1 MKYQLDMTQKQ
12 RLSQNMIQSAEIL
25 QMSSQELNI
34 YIRELAMENP
44 LVDLEEL
51 DNQGNREQTDRKLEW
66 LDQIDENNRVY
77 SKQERNDEDKDNL
90 WNFIGDSM
98 EDDLSRY
105 LLSQLPVYR
114 LSDSEEKMIG
124 FMIDSLDSRGYF
136 TDSLKDTADYLKIRE
151 EEVIRLLKLIQTMEP
166 AGIGGRNLRECL
178 LLQIDRKQ
186 MDSPIVKTIVSEYL
200 ELLAKNQLPLIAKKM
215 NVEVEEIILAI
226 EKIKEL
232 NPKPG
237 SSFASRDNLN
247 YIIPD
252 VTIVKLE
259 GYFEILLNEYKYPQ
273 ITISSY
279 YKNILNEDCPKETRD
294 YIDSKMRQ
302 AEWLKNCIAQR
313 NATLLNITKSIVD
326 IQNEFFFRGTGLKPL
341 RLLDLAERLG
351 VHESTVSRAV
361 REKYLQCTWGVYPM
375 NYFFSK
381 ALDKNGGDSIS
392 TDAIREKIA
401 VLIQEED
408 KGKPL
413 SDQKI
418 TELLNR
424 DGITISR
431 RTVAKYR
438 NQMGIKD
445 ASGRRSFLQGG

>member
-90 WNFIGDSM
+90 WNFIGDSI

-105 LLSQLPVYR
+105 LLSQLPAYR

-341 RLLDLAERLG
+341 RLLDVAERLG

>member
-90 WNFIGDSM
+90 WNFIGDSI

-105 LLSQLPVYR
+105 LLSQLPAYR

-215 NVEVEEIILAI
+215 NVEVEEIMLAI

-401 VLIQEED
+401 VLIHEED

>member
-1 MKYQLDMTQKQ
+1 MKYQLDMMQKQ

-66 LDQIDENNRVY
+66 LGQIDENNRVY

-105 LLSQLPVYR
+105 LLSQLPAYR

-124 FMIDSLDSRGYF
+124 FMIESLDSRGYF

-166 AGIGGRNLRECL
+166 AGIGGRDLRECL

-215 NVEVEEIILAI
+215 NVEVEEIMLAI

-341 RLLDLAERLG
+341 RLLDVAERLG

>member
-1 MKYQLDMTQKQ
+1 MKYQLDMMQKQ

-105 LLSQLPVYR
+105 LLSQLPAYR

-124 FMIDSLDSRGYF
+124 FMIESLDSRGYF

-166 AGIGGRNLRECL
+166 AGIGGRDLRECL

-341 RLLDLAERLG
+341 RLLDVAERLG

>member
-1 MKYQLDMTQKQ
+1 MKYQLDMMQKQ

-105 LLSQLPVYR
+105 LLSQLPAYR

-124 FMIDSLDSRGYF
+124 FMIESLDSRGYF

-166 AGIGGRNLRECL
+166 AGIGGRDLRECL

-215 NVEVEEIILAI
+215 NVEVEEIMLAI

-313 NATLLNITKSIVD
+313 NAPLLNITKSIVD

-341 RLLDLAERLG
+341 RLLDVAERLG

>member
-90 WNFIGDSM
+90 WNFIGDSI

-105 LLSQLPVYR
+105 LLSQLPAYR

-341 RLLDLAERLG
+341 RLLDVAERLG

-401 VLIQEED
+401 VLIHEED